1 MEKSRSGIGGAIE
14 ENTLAIL
21 DASEATKHTRDA
33 DDDRIAFLEAV
44 RATSLLPENKAPPT
58 FKMCEAVFKILR
70 FGKSLELITT
80 SYQLLNEL
88 DRQFPRV
95 YMTNSEGS
103 SMSPELVVLQEAWT
117 PFVLGT
123 DISDSEKSTAND
135 LTGGLFD
142 PHGLHLLLQGLAE
155 ASDVADFQASDTK
168 VLRDMLLF
176 HYLVSVLEGDFGPRN
191 QMYKESMN
199 WIFVRES
206 LLNMILC
213 SRKMNYKG
221 LMKDCMAILCG
232 LGQSLAEYDNTV
244 PCSEASVVKQS
255 EAIDTALTTALL
267 HFGRITS
274 TATLKLMVM
283 VMELDSSKKYADMQG
298 HTTRA
303 DGVRTPLAEIIQ
315 DELTYDKNI
324 LLPFLQVFKDSKWK
338 LEIIVQFFWKYI
350 SKPSVRTRRSNGP
363 AVDATFSGVLKCI
376 SNSSSTKSITKKI
389 SAHAI
394 QLLLAH
400 GFQAF
405 LLLSTKQPPLE
416 GLPDSKEQVAGGSLV
431 ETCKNLISIFN
442 CLRTLDEELEIS
454 SCAKEALFVAAT
466 ILSKKL

>member
-191 QMYKESMN
+191 QMYK
-199 WIFVRES
+199 
-206 LLNMILC
+206 
-213 SRKMNYKG
+213 
-221 LMKDCMAILCG
+221 
-232 LGQSLAEYDNTV
+232 
-244 PCSEASVVKQS
+244 EASVVKQS